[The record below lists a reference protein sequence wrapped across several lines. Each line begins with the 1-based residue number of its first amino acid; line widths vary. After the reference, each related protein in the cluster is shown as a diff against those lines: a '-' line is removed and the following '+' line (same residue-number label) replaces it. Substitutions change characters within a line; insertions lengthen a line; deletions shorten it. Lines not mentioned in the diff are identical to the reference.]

1 MASCESDA
9 EHSEGVAIGGLGL
22 SEGLNSGVPLLDEGA
37 ELVSSNVHAVVVGV
51 AVVALHFLTLNSDLS
66 PGLLVSVLVEVTE
79 RDLENATTEGV
90 GGNFYSSKYG
100 MLIIKKRDKME
111 RAQLTL
117 RKWRVCRVTK
127 MILCFEYLLY
137 PAVLLQGVKVGT
149 ELSKFEGTCTLYHS
163 FLMKA

>member
-66 PGLLVSVLVEVTE
+66 PGLLMSVLVQVAE
-79 RDLENATTEGV
+79 RDLEDASAERV
-90 GGNFYSSKYG
+90 GGDFYNQEKTVSGCGETSSN
-100 MLIIKKRDKME
+100 
-111 RAQLTL
+111 
-117 RKWRVCRVTK
+117 
-127 MILCFEYLLY
+127 
-137 PAVLLQGVKVGT
+137 
-149 ELSKFEGTCTLYHS
+149 
-163 FLMKA
+163 